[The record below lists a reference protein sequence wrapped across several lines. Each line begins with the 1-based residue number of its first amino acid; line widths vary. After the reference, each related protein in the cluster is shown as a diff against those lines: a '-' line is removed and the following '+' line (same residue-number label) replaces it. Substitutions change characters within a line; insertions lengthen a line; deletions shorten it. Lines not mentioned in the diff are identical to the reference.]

1 VSVYGV
7 SPCDQFSSGITHEG
21 RASGLGLAIAKRLVE
36 LHGGHIGCSSQLGV
50 GSEFFAEL
58 DCAVV
63 PRDVLQPAGLSNDVV
78 VHTLAMG
85 GVESISRNSNS
96 NSSRE
101 PLDHGRP
108 GVRLDDSELKSPVGS
123 IAAAASA
130 VDLDAPGHGTA
141 SVLDDTSMLRQPSLS
156 DPRPVVDQ
164 GVLSHSTHSVKAEI
178 EPDLARTVAPGLNE
192 ITARQSVRMLELK
205 SIEPAAVSLSNTAA
219 TRPSPALGRCD
230 VRVLIAEDHVPTG
243 RLMRL
248 MLTKLGCESTV
259 VENGSLAVQAF
270 ESWSA
275 AAVDGGGVQDDDAKQ
290 QSAYPFD
297 IVLMDGHMPV
307 MGKFCLLALGCTIA
321 VSS

>member
-63 PRDVLQPAGLSNDVV
+63 PRDVLQPAGLSHDVV

-101 PLDHGRP
+101 PPDHGRQ
-108 GVRLDDSELKSPVGS
+108 GVRLDDGELKSPVGS
-123 IAAAASA
+123 IAAAAA
-130 VDLDAPGHGTA
+130 VDLDAPKHGTA
-141 SVLDDTSMLRQPSLS
+141 SMLDDTSMLRQPSLS
-156 DPRPVVDQ
+156 EPRPVVDQ
-164 GVLSHSTHSVKAEI
+164 GVLSHSTPSFKAEMV
-178 EPDLARTVAPGLNE
+178 PDLARTAAPGLNE
-192 ITARQSVRMLELK
+192 ITPRQSVRMPEVK
-205 SIEPAAVSLSNTAA
+205 IVGPVAVPLSNPAA